1 MPHRTA
7 SDSRRYLDTLQRLLE
22 MTATDL
28 EAALAQAADT
38 IANVLG
44 ADKVDAFLYDAARDS
59 LVAVGTSAQPLS
71 ALERQ
76 LGLDV
81 LPLSNGGR
89 SAEVFRSGRLY
100 QCGEV
105 RADEGELRGIR
116 EGLHVRSLIA
126 APLEAGGQRR
136 GVLLVSSLQPN
147 FFSPVDAT
155 LVASAARWIASVAER
170 AELVESIRRTA
181 VEQTRRRTA
190 DELVSVVAHDIRNY
204 LQPITWRLQALVQR
218 ADATRR
224 ADDLADLRAIQD
236 NLGQLASLVSSLL
249 DTARLEGGLDALS
262 LQPVDLVALVRAAAA
277 ACASPDHPTNV
288 SHAQPVAVAAD
299 PVRLRQCLDN
309 VLANAMTHSPAG
321 APVHVFVSRT
331 KARDGVWARVEIVDE
346 GPGVPEAFVPHVFE
360 KFFSGRSE
368 GRGVGLGLYVAKRI
382 AAAHGG
388 DLGVDR
394 YEGKGARFTLRI
406 PALP

>member
-89 SAEVFRSGRLY
+89 TADVFRSGRLY
-100 QCGEV
+100 QCGNV

-204 LQPITWRLQALVQR
+204 LQPITWRLQAL
-218 ADATRR
+218 
-224 ADDLADLRAIQD
+224 
-236 NLGQLASLVSSLL
+236 
-249 DTARLEGGLDALS
+249 EGGLDALS
-262 LQPVDLVALVRAAAA
+262 LQPVDLVALVRTAAA

-288 SHAQPVAVAAD
+288 SHAQPVAIAAD

-331 KARDGVWARVEIVDE
+331 KARDGAWARVEIVDE

-360 KFFSGRSE
+360 KFFSGSAE